1 MNLNSDTSIIEADSN
16 NNYINPI
23 IYNNKLEPLLQEE
36 QRLCLAPIQHPDI
49 WALYKKQLNSFWT
62 AEELDLSNDYADYKK
77 LDLNT
82 QYFIKNIL
90 AFFATSDG
98 TVFLNIMDNFSKEIK
113 IMEAQ
118 ICYQFQGT
126 MEGIHSEVYSLMIEM
141 IIHDQK
147 EKNELFNAIETM
159 PCIMKKAEWARCWAD
174 KSMPFANRLIA
185 FAIIEGIFFSGSF
198 CAIYWL
204 KQKNILPGLCM
215 ANEFIARDE
224 GMHCAF
230 AYLLYSKI
238 INRIDESIVH
248 KMILDG
254 VNIEKEF
261 INDSLPCRLIGMN
274 SALMSQYIEFIADNL
289 LVNLG
294 YTKLFNVSN
303 PFGFMDN
310 ITLGLKNNFFENRT
324 TTYQKVDLTNIS
336 KEIDEDF

>member
-1 MNLNSDTSIIEADSN
+1 MYNHNII
-16 NNYINPI
+16 
-23 IYNNKLEPLLQEE
+23 EPLLQEE

-49 WALYKKQLNSFWT
+49 WALYKKQLKSFWT
-62 AEELDLSNDYADYKK
+62 AEELDLSNDYLDYKK
-77 LDLNT
+77 LDSNT

-98 TVFLNIMDNFSKEIK
+98 NVFLNIAENFSKDIK

-141 IIHDQK
+141 IIHDQS
-147 EKNELFNAIETM
+147 EKMALFNAIETM
-159 PCIMKKAEWARCWAD
+159 PCIQRKTEWATKWINKD
-174 KSMPFANRLIA
+174 SMIMPFANRLIA

-224 GMHCAF
+224 GMHCEF

-238 INRIDESIVH
+238 VNRVDENIV
-248 KMILDG
+248 KSMVLDG

-261 INDSLPCRLIGMN
+261 IIESLPCKMIGMN
-274 SALMSQYIEFIADNL
+274 SDLMSKYIEFMADNL

-294 YTKLFNVSN
+294 YTKLFNTTN

-310 ITLGLKNNFFENRT
+310 LALGLKNNFFENRT
-324 TTYQKVDLTNIS
+324 TTYQKVDLS
-336 KEIDEDF
+336 SMSEQIDENF